1 MTIKRI
7 KTLTILE
14 RLRRH
19 EMLADAH
26 ELATIRGHVAQLNDT
41 RNRMLDELTREGH
54 LISLEAAPYV
64 GAYIRAVRN
73 EVAQIDKALAQIMP
87 RLEAL
92 EAVVADK
99 FRNIKTI
106 SLARERAEKHQ
117 QHIKDKK
124 ETVEN
129 DILSLM
135 RHVGKMP

>member
-1 MTIKRI
+1 MIPPLRQFGETNNTRRAGGYPCRPKRSRANRQG
-7 KTLTILE
+7 LG
-14 RLRRH
+14 
-19 EMLADAH
+19 ADHA
-26 ELATIRGHVAQLNDT
+26 
-41 RNRMLDELTREGH
+41 
-54 LISLEAAPYV
+54 
-64 GAYIRAVRN
+64 
-73 EVAQIDKALAQIMP
+73 

-92 EAVVADK
+92 ETVVADK

-135 RHVGKMP
+135 RHVRKMP